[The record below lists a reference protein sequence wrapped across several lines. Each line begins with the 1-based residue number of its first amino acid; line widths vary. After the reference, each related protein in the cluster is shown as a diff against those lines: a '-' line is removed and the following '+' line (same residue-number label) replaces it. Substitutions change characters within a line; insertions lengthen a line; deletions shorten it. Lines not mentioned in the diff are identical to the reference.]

1 MYDAAIAGAGFAG
14 LATAFFAKECR
25 LLVVER
31 EKELG
36 AKQRSTCA
44 APLSWIRRLGA
55 ESSVLSV
62 FDRVVMHSP
71 SGHEVRIPLRERYCT
86 IDYGEFCRR
95 VAALIEGAEFLMGTR
110 VTGATVD
117 GKPVMHTTSGSFSA
131 GMLVDA
137 TGWRAVLASSL
148 RRGYAPA
155 EGRITALETV
165 GEYDA
170 RDVHIY
176 YGSRF
181 VPGGYAWVFPAGS
194 GRARIGLGSMR
205 RLHLVRLNRRFLN
218 FLGVERA
225 EMHHHGGVIPCE
237 GLREPVVS
245 GVFVVGDAAGQVLP
259 STAEGI
265 RKCFEFGEVC
275 GRLMSRVAAGELS
288 VQEALRRYG
297 ESVRAE
303 EGFYRALLRVQ
314 EVVYRLPDRAMDVL
328 MKRINDS
335 AAEKLSEMYFRGEIG
350 RGLLGLLRSAVM
362 GR

>member
-1 MYDAAIAGAGFAG
+1 MYDAVIAGAGFAG
-14 LATAFFAKECR
+14 LATAFFARECR
-25 LLVVER
+25 VLVVER

-36 AKQRSTCA
+36 ARQRSTCA

-71 SGHEVRIPLRERYCT
+71 SGNEARIPLQESYCT
-86 IDYGEFCRR
+86 IDYAEFCRR
-95 VAALIEGAEFLMGTR
+95 VAERVEWAEFLKDTR

-117 GKPVMHTTSGSFSA
+117 GVPVVHTSSGSFSCE
-131 GMLVDA
+131 MLVDA
-137 TGWRAVLASSL
+137 TGWRAVVASSL
-148 RRGYAPA
+148 RRGYAPSK
-155 EGRITALETV
+155 GRITALETV
-165 GEYDA
+165 GEYDS

-205 RLHLVRLNRRFLN
+205 RLRLVKLNRRFLE
-218 FLGVERA
+218 FLGVERT
-225 EMHHHGGVIPCE
+225 EEHHHGGVIPCE

-245 GVFVVGDAAGQVLP
+245 QVFVVGDAAGQVLP

-288 VQEALRRYG
+288 REEALRRYA

-303 EGFYRALLRVQ
+303 QGFYRTMLRVQ
-314 EVVYRLPDRAMDVL
+314 EVVYRLPDRAMDL
-328 MKRINDS
+328 IIGRINEPT
-335 AAEKLSEMYFRGEIG
+335 ARKL
-350 RGLLGLLRSAVM
+350 
-362 GR
+362 